1 MILKRLKNSQLIDM
15 SSTKE
20 ICGGWIGSH
29 RSICRQGFAE
39 GSPLTAR
46 SANTSNFAITR
57 FCDQAYKL
65 PSALCVQG
73 PEIERHLELTGYV
86 IAEWHLLSS
95 LQRRRNGSTAP
106 LPKLLVGTCEAH
118 HFIVSGGRRSSADT
132 YALRATTGGSAVRSE
147 SDLSWR
153 RVSA

>member
-73 PEIERHLELTGYV
+73 PEIGTHLELTAYV
-86 IAEWHLLSS
+86 IAEWHFTKLFAAPTEWLDSATA
-95 LQRRRNGSTAP
+95 QAPRR
-106 LPKLLVGTCEAH
+106 H
-118 HFIVSGGRRSSADT
+118 MRSSSF
-132 YALRATTGGSAVRSE
+132 YCVGRAQK
-147 SDLSWR
+147 
-153 RVSA
+153 